1 MIKNDF
7 VKEGQSRRAVG
18 ESRRAVGESRQL
30 AEFVASTTFTD
41 LPADV
46 VERMKLYLLDTLAAG
61 LAGSQQPWSRM
72 VLDAERDRGGSG
84 PCRVLG
90 SAVMMAPAS
99 AALVNGT
106 MVGAFEL
113 EHSAHL
119 APPGGTV
126 PPATLAAA
134 EAAEASGRDVL
145 LACVLGYEV
154 ACRIGEAQTRAVEDE
169 RGFHNPAVNGPFS
182 SAAAV
187 GKIIGLD
194 AGRQLNAFGIA
205 GSMSGGLLEFAW
217 SGAMVKR
224 LHIGLANRA
233 GLEAAYLAR
242 RGFTGPATVLEG
254 DYGYLNAFSPTPKP
268 DQLVA
273 GLGRSWLSRDM
284 KVKPYPAHGVL
295 QAVIA
300 ALQEFKAAHPAG
312 PDSITAVRVRAA
324 GTARMLQPRFVAR
337 DPQTLLQAQLS
348 LPFVVAV
355 TLARDLYD
363 PLNFDETVLADPGIA
378 RLASAVTWEKAD
390 IDDPEAAELEI
401 TAGGTA
407 HEVRA
412 RDYPGSDTRPATW
425 DDAADKFR
433 RYSQRVLTPER
444 QQRVIRAVQTL
455 DTQADAGE
463 LMALV
468 QAD

>member
-1 MIKNDF
+1 VRETQQLADF
-7 VKEGQSRRAVG
+7 VV
-18 ESRRAVGESRQL
+18 
-30 AEFVASTTFTD
+30 STAFGD
-41 LPADV
+41 VPADV
-46 VERMKLYLLDTLAAG
+46 TERMKLYLLDTLAAG
-61 LAGSQQPWSRM
+61 LAGSQQPWSQM
-72 VLDAERDRGGSG
+72 VYEAELDRGSSG
-84 PCRVLG
+84 RCHVLG
-90 SAVMMAPAS
+90 SAATMAPAS

-106 MVGAFEL
+106 MAGAFEL

-119 APPGGTV
+119 AHAGGTV

-134 EAAEASGRDVL
+134 EAAGASGRDVL

-154 ACRIGEAQTRAVEDE
+154 ACRIGEAQTRAAEDE

-182 SAAAV
+182 SAASV

-194 AGRQLNAFGIA
+194 ADRQVNAFGIA
-205 GSMSGGLLEFAW
+205 GSMSGGLIEFTW
-217 SGAMVKR
+217 SGAMTKR

-254 DYGYLNAFSPTPKP
+254 DYGYLHAFSPTPKP

-273 GLGRSWLSRDM
+273 DLGRSWLSRDM

-300 ALQEFKAAHPAG
+300 ALQEFKAVQESKAGHPVR
-312 PDSITAVRVRAA
+312 PDDISAVKVTAART
-324 GTARMLQPRFVAR
+324 GRMLQPRFVAR

-355 TLARDLYD
+355 TLSRDLSD
-363 PLNFDETVLADPGIA
+363 PLTFDESVLTDPGIA
-378 RLASAVTWEKAD
+378 RLAADVAWEKTD
-390 IDDPEAAELEI
+390 IDDRELAVLEI
-401 TAGGTA
+401 TMGGTT
-407 HEVRA
+407 HEITA
-412 RDYPGSDTRPATW
+412 RDYPGSDARPATW

-433 RYSQRVLTPER
+433 RCSQRILTRER
-444 QQRVIRAVQTL
+444 QQRVIDTVQSFDTL
-455 DTQADAGE
+455 PAAGD

-468 QAD
+468 QSA